1 LVATTSKYAT
11 VSVKV
16 PTKLKEE
23 LEKLGIKPSR
33 LLRRAIEEEIR
44 RREVEKIKRE
54 IESLKPALEKISI
67 EDVVKSIRADREQR

>member
-1 LVATTSKYAT
+1 MVATTSKYAT

>member
-1 LVATTSKYAT
+1 VATTSKYAT

>member
-1 LVATTSKYAT
+1 
-11 VSVKV
+11 VKV